1 MIDVFRIESNDN
13 TLFVTSQ
20 CNNRCLM
27 CCQPPSTKDDFEL
40 CFKNNI
46 EIIENS
52 PLGISDIGISGGEP
66 TLLGNK
72 LPELIKVIRNKYPL
86 AHIHILSNGRL
97 FKDYNLAKSVKEA
110 AVSNVTVGVPL
121 HSDYENDHDYIAG
134 IQGAYQETLYGL
146 YNLYNCG
153 IDIELRVVINK
164 QNYIRLPQISEFIFK
179 NLPFV
184 SWVAFMAMENTGY
197 CIKNRDLIWCEPLE
211 YANELEKAVIELSE
225 WNIDVSIYN
234 IPLCLL
240 NERIKSYAQ
249 QSISDWKT
257 SFLPFC
263 DNCLKKS
270 QCCGMFATSKI
281 LFKGLKPII

>member
-110 AVSNVTVGVPL
+110 AVSNVTIGVPL

>member
-27 CCQPPSTKDDFEL
+27 CCEPPSTKDDFEL